1 MSVLAELEPRVI
13 MDFFDV
19 LTRIPRGSENE
30 KGVSDWVVQFAKD
43 RGLEYHQDDLY
54 CVLVRKPGTA
64 GYEDAPTVILHGHL
78 DMVCAKDDG
87 VEFDFLT
94 EPLKL
99 LRDGDYVTADGTSLG
114 ADNGIGV
121 SYILALLDST
131 DIPHPPLEAVLT
143 SMEEKGKVGGANF
156 DTTLLRGTRMI
167 DFNWITDKEIL
178 AGCGGDVSATIDIP
192 AEWESTDDPN
202 LTARTLQVHGLNGGH
217 CEFDIHLER
226 INAIILLARA
236 LNAMLAQGFDLRIDA
251 PHGGAQ
257 NNVIAADAE
266 VTVVLPAADADA
278 LEVAIKDV
286 VETVASEYD
295 IADPNVRIDLV
306 PTDLP
311 ERVFSREAT
320 RRLTRS
326 IVLLPNGVVSWSLQG
341 ARHRRVLVQPRHG
354 APDRGG
360 LPADGHH
367 HLRGDLAQARRAR
380 PDAGAGRARR
390 QRGRHRAV
398 RPRRPRVPLRGGLRA
413 AARWPRS
420 PTGSPTVRSRTSR
433 CRTAAWSWACS
444 AAGCRAWTPSA
455 SAPSCTGCTR
465 QAEKFSIS
473 SVQGTWKF
481 ITTLMPTLR

>member
-1 MSVLAELEPRVI
+1 VSVLAELEPKVI

-54 CVLVRKPGTA
+54 SVLVRKPGTA

-143 SMEEKGKVGGANF
+143 AMEEKGKVGGANF

-192 AEWESTDDPN
+192 AEWESTDDPQ

-236 LNAMLAQGFDLRIDA
+236 LNAILAQGFDLRIDA
-251 PHGGAQ
+251 PRGGAQ

-266 VTVVLPAADADA
+266 VTVVLPATDADA

-326 IVLLPNGVVSWSLQG
+326 IVLLPNGVVSWSLKVPG
-341 ARHRRVLVQPRHG
+341 IVECSSNLG
-354 APDRGG
+354 T
-360 LPADGHH
+360 
-367 HLRGDLAQARRAR
+367 
-380 PDAGAGRARR
+380 
-390 QRGRHRAV
+390 V
-398 RPRRPRVPLRGGLRA
+398 RPTEEGCQLMVTITSG
-413 AARWPRS
+413 
-420 PTGSPTVRSRTSR
+420 VTSR
-433 CRTAAWSWACS
+433 KHDVLDRMRALAALAGNGVAIEQYGHDAPEFPYEEDSELLRLAKESYRESYGAEPNVQVSNCS
-444 AAGCRAWTPSA
+444 LELGMFSRRLPGLDTISIGTELHWLHSP
-455 SAPSCTGCTR
+455 
-465 QAEKFSIS
+465 AEKFSIS

-481 ITTLMPTLR
+481 ITRLMPTLR

>member
-1 MSVLAELEPRVI
+1 MSVLADLEPRVI
-13 MDFFDV
+13 MDFFDI
-19 LTRIPRGSENE
+19 LTQIPRGSENE

-43 RGLEYHQDDLY
+43 RGLEYHQDELWS
-54 CVLVRKPGTA
+54 VLVRKPGSP

-94 EPLKL
+94 QGLNL

-121 SYILALLDST
+121 SYILALLDSS

-156 DTTLLRGTRMI
+156 DTSLLRGTRMI

-178 AGCGGDVSATIDIP
+178 AGCGGDVSATIDVP
-192 AEWESTDDPN
+192 AEWEATDEPN
-202 LTARTLQVHGLNGGH
+202 LVARTLTVHGLTGGH

-226 INAIILLARA
+226 INAILLLARA
-236 LNAMLAQGFDLRIDA
+236 LNAMLAQGFDLRIDS
-251 PHGGAQ
+251 PFGGAQ
-257 NNVIAADAE
+257 NNVIAADAQ
-266 VTVVLPAADADA
+266 VTVVLPEKDANA

-286 VETVASEYD
+286 VETVANEYE

-306 PTDLP
+306 PTELP
-311 ERVFSREAT
+311 ERVFSRDAT

-326 IVLLPNGVVSWSLQG
+326 IVLLPNGVVSWSLKVPGIVECSSNLGTVRPTDEG
-341 ARHRRVLVQPRHG
+341 ARLMVTITSGV
-354 APDRGG
+354 
-360 LPADGHH
+360 
-367 HLRGDLAQARRAR
+367 
-380 PDAGAGRARR
+380 
-390 QRGRHRAV
+390 
-398 RPRRPRVPLRGGLRA
+398 
-413 AARWPRS
+413 
-420 PTGSPTVRSRTSR
+420 TSR
-433 CRTAAWSWACS
+433 KHDVLDRMRALAALAGNGVAIEQYGHDAPEFPYEEDSDLLALAKEAYRASYGTEPNVQVSNCS
-444 AAGCRAWTPSA
+444 LELGMFSRRLPGLDTISIGTELHWLHSKD
-455 SAPSCTGCTR
+455 
-465 QAEKFSIS
+465 EKFSIS

>member
-13 MDFFDV
+13 MDFFDT
-19 LTRIPRGSENE
+19 LTQIPRGSENE

-43 RGLEYHQDDLY
+43 RGLEYHQDDLH
-54 CVLVRKPGTA
+54 CVLVRKPGTP

-94 EPLKL
+94 QGLNL
-99 LRDGDYVTADGTSLG
+99 LRDGDYITADGTSLG

-156 DTTLLRGTRMI
+156 DTSLLRGTRMI

-178 AGCGGDVSATIDIP
+178 AGCGGDVSAIIDIP
-192 AEWESTDDPN
+192 AEWESPDDPS
-202 LTARTLQVHGLNGGH
+202 LVARTLTVHGLTGGH

-236 LNAMLAQGFDLRIDA
+236 LNTMLAQGFDLRIDS
-251 PHGGAQ
+251 PFGGAQ
-257 NNVIAADAE
+257 NNVIAADAQ
-266 VTVVLPAADADA
+266 VTVVLPDKDAAA

-286 VETVASEYD
+286 LETVANEYE
-295 IADPNVRIDLV
+295 IADPHVRLDLV

-326 IVLLPNGVVSWSLQG
+326 IVLIPNGVVSWSLKVPG
-341 ARHRRVLVQPRHG
+341 IVECSSNLG
-354 APDRGG
+354 T
-360 LPADGHH
+360 
-367 HLRGDLAQARRAR
+367 
-380 PDAGAGRARR
+380 
-390 QRGRHRAV
+390 V
-398 RPRRPRVPLRGGLRA
+398 RPTDEGCQLMVTITSG
-413 AARWPRS
+413 
-420 PTGSPTVRSRTSR
+420 VTSR
-433 CRTAAWSWACS
+433 KHDVLDRMRALAALAGNGVQIEQYGHDAPEFPYLEDSPLLALAKEAYRESYGTEPNVQVSNCS
-444 AAGCRAWTPSA
+444 LELGMFSRRLPGLDTISIGTELHWLHSKD
-455 SAPSCTGCTR
+455 
-465 QAEKFSIS
+465 EKFSIS

-481 ITTLMPTLR
+481 IRTLVPTLR